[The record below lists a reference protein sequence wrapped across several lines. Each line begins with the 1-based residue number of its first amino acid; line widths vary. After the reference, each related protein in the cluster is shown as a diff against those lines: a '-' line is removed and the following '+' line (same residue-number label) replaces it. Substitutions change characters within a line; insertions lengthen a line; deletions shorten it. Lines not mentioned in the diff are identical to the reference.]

1 MTSVP
6 PFLTWSAEAG
16 VPNVSAPAD
25 PLVEAEPP
33 DPAPLPFCAGVT
45 AEQPAARKPTAATAP
60 TVRPRRVVL
69 GREPRIAR
77 NVMEL
82 SHRGVLDGASVPCIQ
97 DPMEGRDRMVT
108 DEGARLSRRRP

>member
-16 VPNVSAPAD
+16 VPKLSAPAA

-33 DPAPLPFCAGVT
+33 APAPLPFCAGVT

-82 SHRGVLDGASVPCIQ
+82 SHRGNW
-97 DPMEGRDRMVT
+97 M
-108 DEGARLSRRRP
+108 ARAYLVYRIRWKAEIEWLPKTERAQ